1 MRKSMTKKILNGL
14 LIVGM
19 LAGSLSLPVHQQVVT
34 LAQETAPASACTIMV
49 NGTELDTEST
59 MYPTIS
65 YQMVEADRPSDRVEV
80 DESTIYSDELVV
92 AHGVEAEEQYT
103 HNYTEPQT
111 YRDYSYWP
119 MYYLTYEN
127 GDLEVLA
134 PINMSEQMA
143 QYYTVTDFLS
153 AQSEDLSH
161 KLLSD
166 FVHAFSEDPV
176 EIYQLTKGYAPSILA
191 DAKGNLLRSEEY
203 FGMISAD
210 DPLYAQAEEMIED
223 IRYKYHLLEGRYNN
237 ACGEELV
244 YDFIVDEEVE
254 DPARSEELMAL
265 IEETLATLP
274 TDLKERLFEV
284 KVVPQWKVDQVMERS
299 DIKAYAT
306 PERQLHFSEKMFDDP
321 ALVYHEVAHILD
333 FSVHMPTSLDY
344 EEFTRFS
351 TSDEWLAIHEAEWLD
366 AEDEAFY
373 YNDPIESF
381 AQAFAG
387 VMMERIQGIQLSE
400 ENYVNTDIADRPMSQ
415 EYFDNL
421 LETLGL
427 NE

>member
-1 MRKSMTKKILNGL
+1 MKKSMTKKIVNST

-19 LAGSLSLPVHQQVVT
+19 LAGSLSLTINQPVVT
-34 LAQETAPASACTIMV
+34 LAQETAPSAACSITV
-49 NGTELDTEST
+49 DGTELDTEST
-59 MYPTIS
+59 MYPTVS
-65 YQMVEADRPSDRVEV
+65 YELVEADRPSDRVQI

-92 AHGVEAEEQYT
+92 AHGIEEEEQYT
-103 HNYTEPQT
+103 HNYTDPQT

-127 GDLEVLA
+127 GDYEVLA
-134 PINMSEQMA
+134 PINMSENMT
-143 QYYTVTDFLS
+143 QYYTVVDFLS

-166 FVHAFSEDPV
+166 FVHALSEDPI
-176 EIYQLTKGYAPSILA
+176 EIYHLTKGYAPSILA
-191 DAKGNLLRSEEY
+191 DAKGNLLRSEDY
-203 FGMISAD
+203 FSMVSAD
-210 DPLYAQAEEMIED
+210 DPLYAQAEEILEEV
-223 IRYKYHLLEGRYNN
+223 RYKYHLLEGRYNN
-237 ACGEELV
+237 ACGETLA
-244 YDFIVDEEVE
+244 YDFIIDEEVE
-254 DPARSEELMAL
+254 DPARSEELLTL

-284 KVVPQWKVDQVMERS
+284 KIVPQWKVDQVMERS

-306 PERQLHFSEKMFDDP
+306 PERQLHFSEKMYDDP
-321 ALVYHEVAHILD
+321 ALIYHEVAHILD
-333 FSVHMPTSLDY
+333 FSVHVPTSLDY

-351 TSDEWLAIHEAEWLD
+351 TSDEWLAIHEGEWLD
-366 AEDEAFY
+366 AEDAEFY
-373 YNDPIESF
+373 YNDSIESF

-387 VMMERIQGIQLSE
+387 VMMERVQGIQLSE

-421 LETLGL
+421 FETLGL